1 MGPACA
7 SHRVG
12 QHESRAPLAGL
23 ECGVAKGSRGVE
35 TPDDEGEGIDVVGK
49 AAIPWAGLVGA
60 ESKMNV
66 GDAPSLP
73 ACASRAEDIASFDRL
88 PLPDVDL
95 RKMAIERPPQRGL
108 PGPVLD
114 AYTVTTAPLKTSLDD
129 DPVGRSDHRIPYED
143 SEIDARVTSR
153 RSAAA
158 LQETVVRQ
166 DAGRALWRA
175 PEKHDRVEQRECRQ
189 RIPEEL
195 DPEFAIWTHGLAPCV
210 IPAFSIMSGA
220 APAARCARES
230 AAIGGRSSSFRRRL
244 QVVDFRAGVQR
255 AVDIVARRPR

>member
-35 TPDDEGEGIDVVGK
+35 TPDDEGEGVDVVFK

-60 ESKMNV
+60 ESKMDV
-66 GDAPSLP
+66 GDAPSLA

-108 PGPVLD
+108 LGPVLD
-114 AYTVTTAPLKTSLDD
+114 ADTVTTAQPRTSLDD
-129 DPVGRSDHRIPYED
+129 DPVGRSDHRIPYAG
-143 SEIDARVTSR
+143 SEIDAWVTYR
-153 RSAAA
+153 RSEGGGR
-158 LQETVVRQ
+158 ETVVRQ

-175 PEKHDRVEQRECRQ
+175 SEKHDRVEQRECRQ

-195 DPEFAIWTHGLAPCV
+195 DPGFAIWTHGLAPLRC
-210 IPAFSIMSGA
+210 SGLPDHVGCHA
-220 APAARCARES
+220 S
-230 AAIGGRSSSFRRRL
+230 RSMRPRICRN
-244 QVVDFRAGVQR
+244 
-255 AVDIVARRPR
+255 RRPVK